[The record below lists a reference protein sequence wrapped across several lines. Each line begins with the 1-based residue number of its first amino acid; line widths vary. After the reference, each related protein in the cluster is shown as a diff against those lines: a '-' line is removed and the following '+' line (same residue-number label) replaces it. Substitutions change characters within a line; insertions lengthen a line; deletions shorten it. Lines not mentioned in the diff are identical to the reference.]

1 MQAQL
6 NKKYLFGEIRLY
18 YEELKKQLLSNVDEI
33 IKAIESDKTIEIKKE
48 RDTLQI
54 FEVKKKKYLK
64 TKIK

>member
-1 MQAQL
+1 VNKINKEIESEKT
-6 NKKYLFGEIRLY
+6 NKK
-18 YEELKKQLLSNVDEI
+18 
-33 IKAIESDKTIEIKKE
+33 KKE